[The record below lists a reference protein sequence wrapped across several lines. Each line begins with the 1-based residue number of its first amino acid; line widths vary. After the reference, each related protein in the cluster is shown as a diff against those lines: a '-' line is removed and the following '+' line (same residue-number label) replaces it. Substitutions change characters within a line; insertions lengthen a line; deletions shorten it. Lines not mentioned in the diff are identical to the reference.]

1 MSSQNRKGKFQK
13 RKSGKFQSGN
23 KGGGKLPLLIALAVL
38 LVVAA
43 VLIFWLT
50 HVGGTPPAGTSE
62 STAGESQQLSNSQPE
77 PSDETRQGEG
87 DPADTGQTQTGVT
100 EASTTPADTG
110 GSEQSGGESSTKP
123 TSGSNTG
130 SNNDSTKQ
138 TEPDNEFTNRDALI
152 ACDEYSLFSGQ
163 FVEDGKDNLVSN
175 VATILVTNNSDQ
187 FLDLATIMY
196 LIDGKT
202 ATFVVTGLPA
212 GRSAWVLESS
222 KLTATAS
229 STFTYV
235 DKTTSFRENVSATS
249 DKVTITADG
258 NMLTATNNSD
268 EALEGV
274 FIYDR
279 SVHTDGNFLGGITY
293 LVDFGTLEPGASVEK
308 MGGHYSEDSEIIRIG
323 WS

>member
-62 STAGESQQLSNSQPE
+62 STAGESQ
-77 PSDETRQGEG
+77 QGEG

-187 FLDLATIMY
+187 YLDLATIMY

-268 EALEGV
+268 ETLEGV
-274 FIYDR
+274 FIYYR

>member
-62 STAGESQQLSNSQPE
+62 STAGESQ
-77 PSDETRQGEG
+77 QGEG

-268 EALEGV
+268 ETLEGV
-274 FIYDR
+274 FIYYR

-293 LVDFGTLEPGASVEK
+293 LVDFGTLEPGAAVEK

>member
-62 STAGESQQLSNSQPE
+62 STAGESQQ
-77 PSDETRQGEG
+77 GEG

-152 ACDEYSLFSGQ
+152 TCDEYSLFSGQ
-163 FVEDGKDNLVSN
+163 FVEDGKDDLVSN

-268 EALEGV
+268 ETLEGV
-274 FIYDR
+274 FIYYR

-293 LVDFGTLEPGASVEK
+293 LVDFGTLEPGAAVEK

>member
-50 HVGGTPPAGTSE
+50 HVGGTPPAG
-62 STAGESQQLSNSQPE
+62 ESQ
-77 PSDETRQGEG
+77 QGEG

-268 EALEGV
+268 ETLEGV
-274 FIYDR
+274 FIYYR

>member
-1 MSSQNRKGKFQK
+1 M
-13 RKSGKFQSGN
+13 
-23 KGGGKLPLLIALAVL
+23 
-38 LVVAA
+38 
-43 VLIFWLT
+43 
-50 HVGGTPPAGTSE
+50 
-62 STAGESQQLSNSQPE
+62 
-77 PSDETRQGEG
+77 
-87 DPADTGQTQTGVT
+87 T

-268 EALEGV
+268 ETLEGV
-274 FIYDR
+274 FIYYR

>member
-62 STAGESQQLSNSQPE
+62 STAGESQ
-77 PSDETRQGEG
+77 QGEG

-268 EALEGV
+268 ETLEGV
-274 FIYDR
+274 FIYYR

>member
-1 MSSQNRKGKFQK
+1 MSSQNRRGKFQK

-62 STAGESQQLSNSQPE
+62 STAGESQ
-77 PSDETRQGEG
+77 QGEG

-268 EALEGV
+268 ETLEGV
-274 FIYDR
+274 FIYYR

-293 LVDFGTLEPGASVEK
+293 LVDFGTLKPGASVEK

>member
-1 MSSQNRKGKFQK
+1 MSSQNRRGKFQK

-62 STAGESQQLSNSQPE
+62 STAGESQ
-77 PSDETRQGEG
+77 QGEG

-268 EALEGV
+268 ETLEGV
-274 FIYDR
+274 FIYYH

>member
-1 MSSQNRKGKFQK
+1 MSSQNRRGKFQK

-62 STAGESQQLSNSQPE
+62 STAGESQQ
-77 PSDETRQGEG
+77 GEG

-100 EASTTPADTG
+100 EASTTPADTD

-268 EALEGV
+268 ETLEGV
-274 FIYDR
+274 FIYYR

>member
-62 STAGESQQLSNSQPE
+62 STAGESQQ
-77 PSDETRQGEG
+77 GEG

-152 ACDEYSLFSGQ
+152 TCDEYSLFSGQ
-163 FVEDGKDNLVSN
+163 FVEDGKDDLVSN

-268 EALEGV
+268 ETLEGV
-274 FIYDR
+274 FIYYR

>member
-1 MSSQNRKGKFQK
+1 MSSQNRRGKFQK

-62 STAGESQQLSNSQPE
+62 STAGESQ
-77 PSDETRQGEG
+77 QGEG

-268 EALEGV
+268 ETLEGV
-274 FIYDR
+274 FIYYR